1 MSLTF
6 PNLSRSYDEAS
17 RRIRF
22 VGYDGMSQISFF
34 VDAAAISTAP
44 PGTATAEATYLAAF
58 DSAVGPIHDVARNAY
73 ARTGKS
79 MYVLTA
85 ADFR

>member
-1 MSLTF
+1 F
-6 PNLSRSYDEAS
+6 
-17 RRIRF
+17 
-22 VGYDGMSQISFF
+22 
-34 VDAAAISTAP
+34 DAAVS
-44 PGTATAEATYLAAF
+44 
-58 DSAVGPIHDVARNAY
+58 PIHDVARNAY

>member
-1 MSLTF
+1 
-6 PNLSRSYDEAS
+6 
-17 RRIRF
+17 
-22 VGYDGMSQISFF
+22 
-34 VDAAAISTAP
+34 
-44 PGTATAEATYLAAF
+44 
-58 DSAVGPIHDVARNAY
+58 IHDVARNAY

>member
-6 PNLSRSYDEAS
+6 PNVSRSYEEAS

-22 VGYDGMSQISFF
+22 VGYDGMCQISFF
-34 VDAAAISTAP
+34 VDADAISTAP
-44 PGTATAEATYLAAF
+44 PEAVTADATYLAAF
-58 DSAVGPIHDVARNAY
+58 DSAVGPIHDVARKAY
-73 ARTGKS
+73 ARTGKN

>member
-1 MSLTF
+1 
-6 PNLSRSYDEAS
+6 
-17 RRIRF
+17 
-22 VGYDGMSQISFF
+22 
-34 VDAAAISTAP
+34 
-44 PGTATAEATYLAAF
+44 TYLAAF

>member
-1 MSLTF
+1 
-6 PNLSRSYDEAS
+6 
-17 RRIRF
+17 
-22 VGYDGMSQISFF
+22 
-34 VDAAAISTAP
+34 
-44 PGTATAEATYLAAF
+44 
-58 DSAVGPIHDVARNAY
+58 PIHDVARNAY